1 MKNFNKRTIVILAV
15 FAALFLITQ
24 WVFIPGTYSQSRL
37 MQALQAPKVLLQALR
52 SRHSVVADLSV
63 LVMENQSLRGQLAEQ
78 GSLPSLI
85 KEAGETYIYARVY
98 SNYPFNNSDRLL
110 INAGIEQGIAPGDVV
125 MVKPGIFLG
134 EVTAVNKNTSEV
146 RTLYDQGLKIP
157 VKIGEGKIDALLIG
171 GHEVKL
177 TLISKKKSAQS
188 GQTVLTAA
196 KQYPYG
202 LLLGM
207 TKDLRDSA
215 DNLFQ
220 EATLQAPYSV
230 SDLNDVYV
238 LK

>member
-52 SRHSVVADLSV
+52 SMHSVVADLSV

-110 INAGIEQGIAPGDVV
+110 INAG
-125 MVKPGIFLG
+125 
-134 EVTAVNKNTSEV
+134 
-146 RTLYDQGLKIP
+146 
-157 VKIGEGKIDALLIG
+157 
-171 GHEVKL
+171 
-177 TLISKKKSAQS
+177 
-188 GQTVLTAA
+188 
-196 KQYPYG
+196 
-202 LLLGM
+202 
-207 TKDLRDSA
+207 
-215 DNLFQ
+215 
-220 EATLQAPYSV
+220 
-230 SDLNDVYV
+230 
-238 LK
+238 